1 MCQRW
6 YYTGEVCVPGTFP
19 SLPST
24 LAIKSTESFPLMEN
38 KHSVLHGI
46 YFVYTHH
53 ESTSSWEITAQHV
66 GFLIFHSEINLHST
80 YNALFVVEISRRGSN
95 DPGSSVG
102 VVIFLS
108 SEVFQTFSRSMC
120 VSTATE
126 CLFFVERLPSLLLG
140 VGRQA
145 LHPQVPWLHQRQSR
159 VLWMERDCTLTLS
172 LTASMST
179 SASSPCS
186 SEEEG
191 LHLTPLPRIAGRYF
205 GGGGTGTPPHNI
217 GLFVFS
223 PAVDGELTYGG
234 VNTVHHTEVHTNCSL
249 KGLKHL
255 DTMKLSANPLVDA
268 VDDVVNLMA
277 VYSLIMRSAAIL
289 FEHFFFGTWSPG
301 VPCCFRLES

>member
-1 MCQRW
+1 
-6 YYTGEVCVPGTFP
+6 
-19 SLPST
+19 
-24 LAIKSTESFPLMEN
+24 
-38 KHSVLHGI
+38 
-46 YFVYTHH
+46 
-53 ESTSSWEITAQHV
+53 
-66 GFLIFHSEINLHST
+66 
-80 YNALFVVEISRRGSN
+80 
-95 DPGSSVG
+95 
-102 VVIFLS
+102 
-108 SEVFQTFSRSMC
+108 
-120 VSTATE
+120 
-126 CLFFVERLPSLLLG
+126 
-140 VGRQA
+140 
-145 LHPQVPWLHQRQSR
+145 
-159 VLWMERDCTLTLS
+159 
-172 LTASMST
+172 MST

-277 VYSLIMRSAAIL
+277 VHSLIMRSAAIL
-289 FEHFFFGTWSPG
+289 FEHFFLARGALVFPVVSVWKVDLLGVLFLCSCVKHPKLPSPHFQIFMVTWTYPHHS
-301 VPCCFRLES
+301 CTESLAQVEGQ

>member
-1 MCQRW
+1 MTLVSRSSEVD
-6 YYTGEVCVPGTFP
+6 GE
-19 SLPST
+19 
-24 LAIKSTESFPLMEN
+24 FPLLV
-38 KHSVLHGI
+38 STVVLHGRSLCTSYLPVFAI
-46 YFVYTHH
+46 NIGNQVDGEFSIDGINIPYHTGYFVYTHH
-53 ESTSSWEITAQHV
+53 ESTSSLEITAQHV
-66 GFLIFHSEINLHST
+66 GSLIFHSEINLHST

-95 DPGSSVG
+95 DPGSSLG
-102 VVIFLS
+102 VAIFLS

-120 VSTATE
+120 VSTATG

-223 PAVDGELTYGG
+223 PAVDGELTYGWCQHG
-234 VNTVHHTEVHTNCSL
+234 APHGSPHQLFVEGLEALGHHEVV
-249 KGLKHL
+249 G
-255 DTMKLSANPLVDA
+255 
-268 VDDVVNLMA
+268 
-277 VYSLIMRSAAIL
+277 
-289 FEHFFFGTWSPG
+289 EHFGGRCRRRRQFDGSAQPDYEK
-301 VPCCFRLES
+301 CRNLI